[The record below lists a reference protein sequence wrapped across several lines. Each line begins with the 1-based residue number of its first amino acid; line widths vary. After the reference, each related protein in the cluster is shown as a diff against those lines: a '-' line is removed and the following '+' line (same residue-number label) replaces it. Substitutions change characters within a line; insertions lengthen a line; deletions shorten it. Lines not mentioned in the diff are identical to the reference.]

1 MPNRLVSVPEGSAI
15 IIIPITDSAT
25 DDGAAIID
33 HAEALHRVHELLD
46 TGTDG

>member
-1 MPNRLVSVPEGSAI
+1 MNRLVSVPEGSAI

-33 HAEALHRVHELLD
+33 QAIALHHVVEALDVGD
-46 TGTDG
+46 DI